1 MKSKT
6 LRILMLNYEF
16 PPLGGGASPVSYEIA
31 KGYVKL
37 GHSVDVITMNMKGLK
52 EFEKKDGINIY
63 RVPCWRT
70 KKEICHPWEQYSYL
84 RNAKKFLKTH
94 MKTHTY
100 DINHTHFIIP
110 TGVLAL
116 WLKKK
121 FGLGYIIT
129 AHGSDVPGYNPDR
142 FKLLHKLTGP
152 TLKKICGGARV
163 ITTPSK
169 YLADLIKEK
178 IGNYNIKVI
187 PNGSRDYFVKGIKKE
202 NIIMSSGRLLPRKG
216 FHLLIKAFNEI
227 KLKDWKLYIVGDGP
241 FRSDLEKIANKNN
254 NIIFTGWLDNT
265 KKEYKTLL
273 NKSKIFSLLSSRET
287 QGIVFIEAMSTGC
300 AILSSN
306 ITACKETVTK
316 DVGVLVNI
324 ANEKEIIQ
332 GLKDILK
339 AKLSTLMKNSRK
351 RYKDNYRYENIIKEY
366 VRILG

>member
-37 GHSVDVITMNMKGLK
+37 GHSVDVVTMRFKGLK

-70 KKEICHPWEQYSYL
+70 KKEICHPWEQYSYI
-84 RNAKKFLKTH
+84 RSAKKFLKTH

-121 FGLGYIIT
+121 FGLSYIIT

-152 TLKKICGGARV
+152 TLKKICGGAKV

-169 YLADLIKEK
+169 YLADLIRSK

-187 PNGSRDYFVKGIKKE
+187 PNGSRDYLVKGIKKE

-227 KLKDWKLYIVGDGP
+227 KPKDWKLYIVGDGP
-241 FRSDLEKIANKNN
+241 FRSDLEKLANKNN

-306 ITACKETVTK
+306 ITACKETASPDIGK
-316 DVGVLVNI
+316 LVNI
-324 ANEKEIIQ
+324 KNQADVTKNLREM
-332 GLKDILK
+332 LKGDIKVLG
-339 AKLSTLMKNSRK
+339 KNARK
-351 RYKDNYRYENIIKEY
+351 RYEKNYEYDKIITPYME
-366 VRILG
+366 VL